1 MKNKN
6 FDYKVIEQDRLAQ
19 LLELELLADE
29 LRFDST
35 FPSYEQTKEGIKLL
49 GYVQKELDNY
59 DNLSDVIEEVLDAE
73 DFSDVSDEEK
83 EDSLYVEEFDSC
95 GCGCC
100 SDDYDDDDEDE
111 VEATYTIVYLEED
124 DDDEDETDSEA
135 AFRLE
140 YDAYWADEFDDFYS
154 ESFENSIFKEM
165 EDFVSGKYVASTEE
179 KQEHKDMPENA
190 IFNSGLYQILKDYFK
205 NILE

>member
-1 MKNKN
+1 MENKKNN
-6 FDYKVIEQDRLAQ
+6 YRIIEESRLVY
-19 LLELELLADE
+19 LLELEQLVERSA
-29 LRFDST
+29 FGFS
-35 FPSYEQTKEGIKLL
+35 PSKYKEVKKSIRSL
-49 GYVQKELDNY
+49 GYVQKELEKY
-59 DNLSDVIEEVLDAE
+59 EILSDVLDEILDAE
-73 DFSDVSDEEK
+73 NVFEASDEEK
-83 EDSLYVEEFDSC
+83 EDSLYIEEFDSC